1 LLRNVRL
8 RGMGRASSKTWAQE
22 IFGSAKFSDRRWRVR
37 LVAMA
42 ARAACSLGG
51 KVASVYRNDA
61 ERQGAY
67 GLLESADVSADSV
80 AGAMFA
86 ATARACR
93 EEEFVFCAVDGS
105 SLTLTDHQRTKGF
118 GPIGTRGQGARG
130 LKVMNALAISAK
142 GVPLGLTAQE
152 WWLRL
157 DNVPVGQGKED
168 RDKRKV
174 TEKETQRWLDAMEHT
189 QQVIARYAPR
199 TRLWFQLDREG
210 DAWPTLQHADASG
223 HWFTI
228 RGSHDRRVLAKD
240 GGRTYLR
247 DAIALEPVVTE
258 YDLTVTAGYKRTA
271 RTARM
276 VVRACTLPFDFRDK
290 RTDKHFTKEIGVV
303 LAREEG
309 TVPPGERPIDWLLLT
324 NRPLTSVG
332 EIRQVI
338 LGYAQRWRIEDF
350 HRAWKSG
357 ACRVEENQLQSP
369 EAVKKWATILAAVA
383 VRVERIKLLSRR
395 ESERPATDEFSP
407 LELRALVLLR
417 FGKLG
422 KKKLADGAMPTL
434 GEATTWLAQI
444 GGYTGKSSGGPPG
457 SAVLGRGFEEL
468 AVAVRT
474 LEASEDICD

>member
-1 LLRNVRL
+1 
-8 RGMGRASSKTWAQE
+8 MGRTSSRAWAQE
-22 IFGSAKFSDRRWRVR
+22 IFGDAEFDDRRWKVR

-42 ARAACSLGG
+42 ARAACSPGG
-51 KVASVYRNDA
+51 KVTSVYRNDA

-67 GLLESADVSADSV
+67 GLLESADVPAEAV
-80 AGAMFA
+80 ATAMFA
-86 ATARACR
+86 ATARACC

-105 SLTLTDHQRTKGF
+105 SLTLTDHQRDKGF

-130 LKVMNALAISAK
+130 LKMMNALAISAK

-152 WWLRL
+152 WWIRQ
-157 DNVPVGQGKED
+157 DAVPVGQGKKD

-174 TEKETQRWLDAMEHT
+174 SDKETQRWLDAMEHT
-189 QQVIARYAPR
+189 QQVMARYAPR

-223 HWFTI
+223 QWYTV
-228 RGSHDRRVLAKD
+228 RGNHDRRVWTKD
-240 GGRTYLR
+240 GRRTYLR

-309 TVPPGERPIDWLLLT
+309 TVPPGEAPIDWLLLT
-324 NRPLTSVG
+324 NRPLTNDS

-338 LGYAQRWRIEDF
+338 LGYAQRWRVEDF

-395 ESERPATDEFSP
+395 EPERPATDEFSP
-407 LELRALVLLR
+407 IELRALVLLR
-417 FGKLG
+417 FGKPG
-422 KKKLADGAMPTL
+422 KAKLAHGAVPTL
-434 GEATTWLAQI
+434 GEATTWLAQL

-457 SAVLGRGFEEL
+457 SVVLARGLETL
-468 AVAVRT
+468 SVAVRT
-474 LEASEDICD
+474 LEATEQICD

>member
-1 LLRNVRL
+1 
-8 RGMGRASSKTWAQE
+8 MISSVWAQE
-22 IFGSAKFSDRRWRVR
+22 VFGGAKFDDRRWRRR

-42 ARAACSLGG
+42 ARAACSPGG

-61 ERQGAY
+61 QRQGAY
-67 GLLESADVSADSV
+67 GLLESAEVGVQAV
-80 AGAMFA
+80 ARPMFA

-130 LKVMNALAISAK
+130 LKVMTALAISAK
-142 GVPLGLTAQE
+142 GVSLGLTAQE
-152 WWLRL
+152 WWLRR
-157 DNVPVGQGKED
+157 DKVPVGQRKED
-168 RDKRKV
+168 RDKRQASD
-174 TEKETQRWLDAMEHT
+174 KETQRWIDAIEHT
-189 QQVIARYAPR
+189 RQVMAEHAPR
-199 TRLWFQLDREG
+199 TRLWFQCDREA
-210 DAWPTLQHADASG
+210 DAWPILQHADSSG
-223 HWFTI
+223 HWFTV
-228 RGSHDRRVLAKD
+228 RGNHNRWVWTK
-240 GGRTYLR
+240 GGQRTYLR
-247 DAIALEPVVTE
+247 EALSQEPVVTE
-258 YDLTVTAGYKRTA
+258 YELAVTGGYRRTA

-276 VVRACTLPFDFRDK
+276 VVRACTLPFEFRDK
-290 RTDKHFTKEIGVV
+290 RTRQRFTKEVGVV

-309 TVPPGERPIDWLLLT
+309 TVPQGEAPIDWLLLT
-324 NRPLTSVG
+324 NRPLKNVSD
-332 EIRQVI
+332 IKQVI

-350 HRAWKSG
+350 HRTWKSG
-357 ACRVEENQLQSP
+357 ACRVEENQLHSP

-395 ESERPATDEFSP
+395 EPERPATDEFTA

-417 FGKLG
+417 FGKASN
-422 KKKLADGAMPTL
+422 KKLASGTVPTL

-457 SAVLGRGFEEL
+457 SVTLARGLEEL

-474 LEASEDICD
+474 LEASGLDL